1 MIDSKVALGVWI
13 KLNPC
18 PEYDQPNAQRL
29 DLFLVEGGRQGLS
42 HSLIKAVLTGLL
54 GGPALASRAVPV
66 IAAALLAG

>member
-1 MIDSKVALGVWI
+1 M
-13 KLNPC
+13 
-18 PEYDQPNAQRL
+18 